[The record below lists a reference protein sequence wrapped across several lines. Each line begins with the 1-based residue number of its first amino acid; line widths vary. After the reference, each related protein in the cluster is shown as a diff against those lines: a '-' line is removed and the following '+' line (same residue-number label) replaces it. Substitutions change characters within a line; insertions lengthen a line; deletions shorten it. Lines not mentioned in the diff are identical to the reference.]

1 MTTPLLERLDADI
14 ERLSLTEQLWL
25 MERLAR
31 RIRAQVHPVLGVT
44 ESDLMAMASD
54 PAIQQEVRQIESEFA
69 LTEIDG
75 LDDLA

>member
-31 RIRAQVHPVLGVT
+31 RIRAQMHPVLDVT

-54 PAIQQEVRQIESEFA
+54 PAIQQEVRQIEAEFA

-75 LDDLA
+75 LDHLA

>member
-31 RIRAQVHPVLGVT
+31 RIRAQVHPVLDGT

-54 PAIQQEVRQIESEFA
+54 PALQREVRQIEAEFA
-69 LTEIDG
+69 RTETDG
-75 LDDLA
+75 LDRLA